1 MEIYQN
7 ESNSKPGGVII
18 SDIIDGKRIVLLGKS
33 NVPNR
38 KDTYESFGGK
48 MEETDISSLHTAL
61 RELVEEFFNTKVTTE
76 FVNELYHECKKGRYV
91 LKRYEYYG
99 ISYLINID
107 GLNKIFQKVC
117 TINPSLNDYND
128 VEKSYFNYMKYIE
141 ERIINDLPSDGLN
154 EIESIHIVELDD
166 IKNNKINIRWYT
178 NKVIGKM
185 LK

>member
-1 MEIYQN
+1 M
-7 ESNSKPGGVII
+7 
-18 SDIIDGKRIVLLGKS
+18 
-33 NVPNR
+33 
-38 KDTYESFGGK
+38 
-48 MEETDISSLHTAL
+48 
-61 RELVEEFFNTKVTTE
+61 
-76 FVNELYHECKKGRYV
+76 
-91 LKRYEYYG
+91 KRYEYYG

-117 TINPSLNDYND
+117 TINTSLNDYND
-128 VEKSYFNYMKYIE
+128 IEKSYFNYMKYIE
-141 ERIINDLPSDGLN
+141 ERIIEEEPSDGLN

>member
-1 MEIYQN
+1 METYYN
-7 ESNSKPGGVII
+7 ESINKPGGVII

-33 NVPNR
+33 NIPNR

-48 MEETDISSLHTAL
+48 MEKTDISSLHTAL

-76 FVNELYHECKKGRYV
+76 FVNELYDDCKKGRYI

-117 TINPSLNDYND
+117 SINDSLNNYND
-128 VEKSYFNYMKYIE
+128 IETQYFDYHKYFR
-141 ERIINDLPSDGLN
+141 ERIINDVPIDGLN
-154 EIESIHIVELDD
+154 EIESIHIIDLDD